1 MDSGSG
7 EAGSL
12 AVAGSLERLS
22 TEAGVDFPSLFAAQ
36 RRTEEAL
43 TERRRRLAT
52 LKVDGDAAI
61 VLMGSWGRGELTSGS
76 DDDFML
82 LIDGEE
88 REPVRPTIEEI
99 WKVLGAKGKRPGRE
113 EVFGVPVFSHD
124 LCNKIGLE
132 EDGNK
137 NLTRRMLLVLESVSA
152 LGDDR
157 CRDVKAAVLGKYLD
171 RAVKAYRPPRFF
183 LNDVIR
189 YWRTIA
195 VDFEAKH
202 RSRDGEGWGLRNA
215 KLRTSRTLLF
225 ASGLLPLLECHL
237 FDEEAIPGYLAQ
249 SFDALPTD
257 RVAEAFLRHKH
268 MDAGARVFGAYD
280 EFLAMLDDDRQ
291 RAALEVVAMED
302 QEFFEVFG
310 TAKRLGKEIRSG
322 LLSLLFDTPAL
333 YPLTREFAIF

>member
-1 MDSGSG
+1 MDSGSS
-7 EAGSL
+7 EADSL

-22 TEAGVDFPSLFAAQ
+22 REAGVDFPTIFAAR
-36 RRTEEAL
+36 RRTEKAL
-43 TERRRRLAT
+43 DASRRSLESCETDKDVA
-52 LKVDGDAAI
+52 V
-61 VLMGSWGRGELTSGS
+61 VLMGSWGRHELTSGS

-82 LIDGEE
+82 LIDGKE
-88 REPVRPTIEEI
+88 RESVRPSIDE
-99 WKVLGAKGKRPGRE
+99 VRDALGATGKPPGPE

-137 NLTRRMLLVLESVSA
+137 NLTHRMLLVLESVPA
-152 LGDDR
+152 LGDEIWR
-157 CRDVKAAVLGKYLD
+157 AVKAAVLEKYVD
-171 RAVKAYRPPRFF
+171 ESVKPFRPPRFF

-202 RSRDGEGWGLRNA
+202 RSRDGNKWGLRNA
-215 KLRTSRTLLF
+215 KLRTSRSLLF

-237 FDEEAIPGYLAQ
+237 YDEKTIPDYLAR

-257 RVAEAFLRHKH
+257 RVAEAFLRHERT
-268 MDAGARVFGAYD
+268 DAGARVFSAYD
-280 EFLAMLDDDRQ
+280 EFLAMLNDDDQ
-291 RAALEVVAMED
+291 RAALEVLARED

-310 TAKRLGKEIRSG
+310 TAKRLGEQIRTG
-322 LLSLLFDTPAL
+322 LLSLLFETPAL